1 MTVMS
6 VAPAE
11 VCTSA
16 VSGGASRGGSPRWV
30 VSGGVSRVGS
40 PRWRRGLGSLVA
52 LGWLSV
58 SAGWLSCDPGGD
70 LAQPGTLP
78 LPGCP
83 VVQCPGGVSFAAELA
98 ATIADAPNL
107 ELELCHNKLC
117 SILHP
122 TASGASFECDFFGPL
137 PVACRLEPSGAGL
150 HLQGTFQGLMTN
162 WRVGDTFSVRVGL
175 PGAAPLVSLQKSITS
190 YEETRPAG
198 ADCPPLC
205 RSATLP

>member
-40 PRWRRGLGSLVA
+40 PRWRRGLGPLVA

-122 TASGASFECDFFGPL
+122 TPSGASFECDFFGPL

-162 WRVGDTFSVRVGL
+162 WRVGDSFSVRVGL
-175 PGAAPLVSLQKSITS
+175 PGAAPLVSLQKTITS